1 MSNITHIVNLLQSNT
16 ILGLFV
22 GQNVITLP
30 VVDSTNE
37 YLKKEL
43 SKSTPFTEGTVIMAV
58 HQAAGRG
65 QKGSVW
71 HSEDGKNLTFSIL
84 LTPSFLKPAHQFR
97 LTVAISLAVA
107 KWLTTLLQ
115 LPIRIKWPNDIFVA
129 DRKIAGILVE
139 NLLSGQVW
147 KSAVVGIG
155 INVNQT
161 DFPPSIAKRTCSVK
175 QFLHRDS
182 NIPELLSDLCHSVE
196 QEYLAMKSGQHEAQ
210 LIQYQNRLYRRGEP
224 HPFLIDGVAVNGTIY
239 GVTDNGRLM
248 IDFNGHIADFDIK
261 EVAFVI

>member
-1 MSNITHIVNLLQSNT
+1 TSLRGRLRNNLIANYGHSLNQAVQSHSLSSLASHESRPRINGRTGLISYFLSLKIVIVLSNITHIVNLLQSNT

-115 LPIRIKWPNDIFVA
+115 LPIRIKWPND
-129 DRKIAGILVE
+129 
-139 NLLSGQVW
+139 
-147 KSAVVGIG
+147 
-155 INVNQT
+155 
-161 DFPPSIAKRTCSVK
+161 
-175 QFLHRDS
+175 
-182 NIPELLSDLCHSVE
+182 
-196 QEYLAMKSGQHEAQ
+196 
-210 LIQYQNRLYRRGEP
+210 
-224 HPFLIDGVAVNGTIY
+224 
-239 GVTDNGRLM
+239 
-248 IDFNGHIADFDIK
+248 
-261 EVAFVI
+261 